1 LKNHACEGAASPP
14 LVPAQAGTQTFGAMP
29 KKDLDA
35 RLRGHE
41 RMDLAKLHE
50 KPKR

>member
-1 LKNHACEGAASPP
+1 
-14 LVPAQAGTQTFGAMP
+14 MP

>member
-1 LKNHACEGAASPP
+1 
-14 LVPAQAGTQTFGAMP
+14 MP

-41 RMDLAKLHE
+41 RMELAKLHE